1 MKFMSFYSQGM
12 SQGWVGLR
20 LEASLYLK
28 GVVFW
33 SNCHNNFGK
42 SEEMKVDDF
51 SFQNTPFTP
60 YFGVYA
66 SVWMDFLRTF
76 WVLWGLFQDFED
88 PLRILGELLRSLR
101 AFWGPFVEFED
112 LLRTLMTFWG
122 LWTTFW
128 GIWGLFWGLF
138 GGLFE
143 SFGVIGCFFGLF
155 LPNLRNDKIANCCV
169 YVAVT
174 RKSSE

>member
-1 MKFMSFYSQGM
+1 MSSVMANEMKFMSFYSQGL
-12 SQGWVGLR
+12 SQEWVCLR

-60 YFGVYA
+60 TFGVYA

-76 WVLWGLFQDFED
+76 WVLWGLFLGLFQDFED
-88 PLRILGELLRSLR
+88 TLRNLGEHLSTLRT
-101 AFWGPFVEFED
+101 FWGSFVEFED

-122 LWTTFW
+122 IWRQFEDFSRTT
-128 GIWGLFWGLF
+128 WGLF
-138 GGLFE
+138 E
-143 SFGVIGCFFGLF
+143 DF
-155 LPNLRNDKIANCCV
+155 LSLLV
-169 YVAVT
+169 
-174 RKSSE
+174 